1 MGLFPSGFMAGC
13 KEHVMEEARL
23 KWRRFCCV
31 LGLSLI
37 CLGAG
42 ACFVP
47 QWLGTLEN
55 NKGHLQEMHQRNMEL
70 QQLQQDHP
78 DMDMYRLEVEHRLK
92 KVQGLLPDG
101 PEAGR
106 LMEVLQKQ
114 CDEHN
119 VAMVEFAPKA
129 VDSGDSGGKTEG
141 LPSGLGELPVSLKL
155 QGDYFAMQ
163 DFLVALP
170 SCSRLLHVQSLSL
183 EAKESGLLC
192 SMELVGFYEK

>member
-1 MGLFPSGFMAGC
+1 
-13 KEHVMEEARL
+13 MEEARL
-23 KWRRFCCV
+23 KWRMFCCV

-129 VDSGDSGGKTEG
+129 VDSGDSGG
-141 LPSGLGELPVSLKL
+141 LKL